1 MDEIFSRWLR
11 AIREDLQ
18 CFNNV
23 RIYNVTKNHEI
34 LSSCR
39 DYLHYVLLVLFK
51 MEMTLVTALRCRDEL
66 FLASIFDWLIEKN
79 LTDRLLEV
87 SIYRCIDVAC
97 LLYCTVL
104 YYIILY
110 CAVLYCAMLYFAMLY
125 FAILYISMSY
135 CAMLYCS
142 ILYGAM
148 MYCTVSRWT
157 FCIFYFSPV
166 FSALLCCFVRTYT
179 IVNNRFD
186 IKRSTSLQV
195 QSAFL
200 ETYLK
205 RLASVKV
212 GYTVNF
218 WWIFF
223 FFFYKSKFYILLVD
237 LRI

>member
-1 MDEIFSRWLR
+1 MDEIFSRLLR

-142 ILYGAM
+142 MLYGAM

-166 FSALLCCFVRTYT
+166 FFCSALLFRTNLYYREQSVWYQT
-179 IVNNRFD
+179 IYFITGAICVLGNIF
-186 IKRSTSLQV
+186 
-195 QSAFL
+195 
-200 ETYLK
+200 ETF
-205 RLASVKV
+205 
-212 GYTVNF
+212 GF
-218 WWIFF
+218 
-223 FFFYKSKFYILLVD
+223 SKGGLYC
-237 LRI
+237 

>member
-87 SIYRCIDVAC
+87 SIGVLMWHACCIVLC
-97 LLYCTVL
+97 CIILYYIVLCCIVLCCILLCCILLYCIFLCRIVLCCIVLCCMVLWCTVL
-104 YYIILY
+104 
-110 CAVLYCAMLYFAMLY
+110 CRDEPFVF
-125 FAILYISMSY
+125 F
-135 CAMLYCS
+135 
-142 ILYGAM
+142 
-148 MYCTVSRWT
+148 T
-157 FCIFYFSPV
+157 FHRY

-186 IKRSTSLQV
+186 MKRSTSLQV